1 MSVSETF
8 RGIVQESVESMALAS
23 GINGPNLQPRCRICR
38 NDSLRTKVND
48 LLATGASYAMVLRA
62 LGDDNATLEK
72 GDQVTID
79 SIRNHAARHFPVQQV
94 ARATYREI
102 LERRAREN
110 SVDFIDG
117 VATAITPLA
126 VLETIMVKG
135 YQTLVEEG
143 TTVSYRDG
151 MEAAL
156 KLTEALRKDEGAHER
171 AQMMADMGRII
182 EVVRTFIPAERWP
195 DVQAALR
202 GETPVSAQ
210 TRQPVNGVRMVDI
223 DDTPDEDGTDG

>member
-1 MSVSETF
+1 MSETV

-23 GINGPNLQPRCRICR
+23 GINGSNLQPRCRICR

-48 LLATGASYAMVLRA
+48 LLTTGASYAMVLRA

-102 LERRAREN
+102 LERRAKEN
-110 SVDFIDG
+110 SVDFIEG
-117 VATAITPLA
+117 VATAITPMA
-126 VLETIMVKG
+126 FLESVMVKG
-135 YQTLVEEG
+135 YQTLVDED
-143 TTVSYRDG
+143 TTVSHRDG

-156 KLTEALRKDEGAHER
+156 KLNEALRKDEDEYDKAHMR
-171 AQMMADMGRII
+171 AEMGRII

-210 TRQPVNGVRMVDI
+210 TSPPVEGVRMVDI
-223 DDTPDEDGTDG
+223 DDIPDEEGN